1 MILAL
6 DMVYFKLLE
15 QLHIEVTEFLLL
27 LKNWI
32 FIRLTTLFKFLYTVL
47 KTTNL
52 HKMVVHAAQ
61 NHGFIQLSLFQGEK
75 SELIWVE
82 SAKKGKGSLTIT
94 LIEVVKNDM

>member
-6 DMVYFKLLE
+6 DVVYFKLLE

-32 FIRLTTLFKFLYTVL
+32 FIWLTTLCKFLYTLL

-52 HKMVVHAAQ
+52 HKMVVYAAQ
-61 NHGFIQLSLFQGEK
+61 NHGF
-75 SELIWVE
+75 
-82 SAKKGKGSLTIT
+82 T
-94 LIEVVKNDM
+94 